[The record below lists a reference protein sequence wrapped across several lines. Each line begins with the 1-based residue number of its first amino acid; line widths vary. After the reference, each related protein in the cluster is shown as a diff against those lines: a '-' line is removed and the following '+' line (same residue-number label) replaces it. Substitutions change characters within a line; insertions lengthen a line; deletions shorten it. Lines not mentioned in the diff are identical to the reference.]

1 MLESIYTVLKPY
13 IKIIDLD
20 KLNLTKDYED
30 IKVKDYKDKIGKSN
44 IKINLKENNITY
56 NVVSS
61 DKYSKEANKLI
72 TLEEYENMKYG
83 TKLHY
88 EFENEDF
95 KTTTNPNILKFL
107 KHIDIN
113 YINCYKEYEFMYND
127 SNVVKHG
134 IIDLMLEYD
143 DHIDII
149 DYKTNDIEDEHYKEQ
164 LKGYKEYISTIT
176 NKDINIYLYSI
187 IQDELLNIKN
197 N

>member
-1 MLESIYTVLKPY
+1 
-13 IKIIDLD
+13 
-20 KLNLTKDYED
+20 
-30 IKVKDYKDKIGKSN
+30 
-44 IKINLKENNITY
+44 
-56 NVVSS
+56 
-61 DKYSKEANKLI
+61 
-72 TLEEYENMKYG
+72 MKYG